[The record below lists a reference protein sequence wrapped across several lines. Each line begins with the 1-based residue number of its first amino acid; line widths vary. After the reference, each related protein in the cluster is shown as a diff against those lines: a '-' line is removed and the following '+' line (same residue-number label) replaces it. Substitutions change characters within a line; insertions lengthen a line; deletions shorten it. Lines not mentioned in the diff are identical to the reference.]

1 MYLIN
6 EDSNAVSQLAPRS
19 FSELGFRERDHLQ
32 EWIAKEP
39 SVLGEDLLIIQ
50 KEFDG
55 FDETRERLD
64 LLALDKK
71 GNLVVIENKLDD
83 SGRDVIWQALKY
95 ASYCSNLSKT
105 QIVNIYQA
113 YLDRY
118 ENGGDAK
125 EKLSEFFDQQDF
137 EELVLNPG
145 NRQRILFVAANFRKE
160 VTSTA
165 LWLLSHQ
172 IRIQCFKATPYSLN
186 DQLFLN
192 IDQIIPVKEAEDYMV
207 GIAEKEQE
215 ETNAQAELQSRHHLR
230 LAYWDKFLEAVK
242 ESDCNL
248 YNNVSPVKDHWLSAG
263 SGCSGVPYQCLFM
276 KNGAKVQLNISR
288 GNKEENKFIFDA
300 LLEQKE
306 TIEAT
311 FGEALSWNRMDDKKA
326 SIILFEQTFDG
337 YNKAEWPTM
346 VEWMVQKVHQLE
358 KAIRE
363 SLKQSNQMLKSGQP
377 LVGLPSEEQK

>member
-6 EDSNAVSQLAPRS
+6 KDRNAVSQLSQRS

-105 QIVNIYQA
+105 QIVKIYQA

-118 ENGGDAK
+118 ESGGDAK
-125 EKLSEFFDQQDF
+125 ELLSDFFDQQDF
-137 EELVLNPG
+137 EELVINPG
-145 NRQRILFVAANFRKE
+145 HQQRMMFIAANFRKE

-165 LWLLSHQ
+165 LWLLSHK
-172 IRIQCFKATPYSLN
+172 IRIQCFKATPYSLGE
-186 DQLFLN
+186 QLFLN

-215 ETNAQAELQSRHHLR
+215 EKNTQAELQSRHHLR
-230 LAYWDKFLEAVK
+230 LGIVL
-242 ESDCNL
+242 
-248 YNNVSPVKDHWLSAG
+248 
-263 SGCSGVPYQCLFM
+263 
-276 KNGAKVQLNISR
+276 
-288 GNKEENKFIFDA
+288 
-300 LLEQKE
+300 
-306 TIEAT
+306 
-311 FGEALSWNRMDDKKA
+311 
-326 SIILFEQTFDG
+326 
-337 YNKAEWPTM
+337 
-346 VEWMVQKVHQLE
+346 
-358 KAIRE
+358 
-363 SLKQSNQMLKSGQP
+363 
-377 LVGLPSEEQK
+377 

>member
-1 MYLIN
+1 MYLIDKN
-6 EDSNAVSQLAPRS
+6 SNAVSMLAARS
-19 FSELGFRERDHLQ
+19 FSELGFREREHLQ

-39 SVLGEDLLIIQ
+39 SALGEDLLIIQ
-50 KEFDG
+50 KEFNG

-83 SGRDVIWQALKY
+83 SGRDVVWQALKY

-105 QIVNIYQA
+105 QIVEVYQN

-118 ENGGDAK
+118 ESGAEAR
-125 EKLSEFFDQQDF
+125 EKLSEFFDHLDF

-145 NRQRILFVAANFRKE
+145 NQQRIIFVAANFRRE

-172 IRIQCFKATPYSLN
+172 IRIQCFKATPYSLGE
-186 DQLFLN
+186 QLFLN

-215 ETNAQAELQSRHHLR
+215 EKNTQGELQKRHHLR
-230 LAYWDKFLEAVK
+230 LAYWEEYLNAVK
-242 ESDCNL
+242 ESQCNL
-248 YNNVSPVKDHWLSAG
+248 FNNVNPTGAHWISAG
-263 SGCSGVPYQCLFM
+263 SGCSGAPYQCLFM

-288 GNKEENKFIFDA
+288 GSQEENKFLFDA
-300 LLEQKE
+300 LQEQKAD
-306 TIEAT
+306 IEST
-311 FGEALSWNRMDDKKA
+311 FGDTLSWNRMDDKKA
-326 SIILFEQTFDG
+326 SIILFEKDYDG
-337 YNKAEWPTM
+337 YNKASWP
-346 VEWMVQKVHQLE
+346 EMVQWMIQHIHQLE
-358 KAIRE
+358 KSI
-363 SLKQSNQMLKSGQP
+363 SQPLKNSNQKLKTLASLSEQP
-377 LVGLPSEEQK
+377 NKDQN